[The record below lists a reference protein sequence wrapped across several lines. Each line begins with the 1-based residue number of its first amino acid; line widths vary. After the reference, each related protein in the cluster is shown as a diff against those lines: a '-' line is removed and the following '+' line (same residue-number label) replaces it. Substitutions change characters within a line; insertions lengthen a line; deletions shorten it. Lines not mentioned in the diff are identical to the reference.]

1 MWVKMYQQKI
11 GKRDNQKMPSNK
23 LSEIMESSQKV
34 FVVLKSVLVLYFVI
48 IKVEFL
54 CNAKVLFFTKA
65 HC

>member
-54 CNAKVLFFTKA
+54 CNAKVLFFAKA